1 MLKTLGEQ
9 LKRLGVTPASILGLN
24 LRNRNVI
31 NLERALENSKKSFLR
46 GKKIEEKIGSK
57 SVNGAVFRL
66 YGGSP
71 GTRKVLKIV
80 KSPGGVQEYSFQ
92 KNAARYKLA
101 PNVHNSMKNVNIPV
115 DLANK
120 FFSQQ
125 ASPKSKKAGYV
136 KINAII
142 MNNLQQNKNNRVSSF
157 NNYMMKSKSLNNKQV
172 LFDRLTN
179 MVYQLNNH
187 RILHG
192 DLHPFNIYVITN
204 PGHPPKLYII
214 DFGRSLRSAMTTR
227 STAGSNTTHRF
238 KATPSYYGN
247 MFYSK
252 GGTPHV
258 LNKSKLEMMAKN
270 YGVTLRKRV

>member
-1 MLKTLGEQ
+1 MFNLRKQ
-9 LKRLGVTPASILGLN
+9 LERLGVTPASIKSMSGLN
-24 LRNRNVI
+24 LRNRSVI
-31 NLERALENSKKSFLR
+31 NLERALVNHNKNFLR
-46 GKKIEEKIGSK
+46 GKEIEKKIGSK
-57 SVNGAVFRL
+57 SVNGAVFKL
-66 YGGSP
+66 TGGSP

-92 KNAARYKLA
+92 KNVAQYKLA
-101 PNVHNSMKNVNIPV
+101 PNVHNSMSKVKIPIE
-115 DLANK
+115 LANK
-120 FFSQQ
+120 FFSEP
-125 ASPKSKKAGYV
+125 ASAKSKKAGHV

-142 MNNLQQNKNNRVSSF
+142 MNNLQQNKRNQVSSF
-157 NNYMMKSKSLNNKQV
+157 NNYMKNPKHSQENKQTM
-172 LFDRLTN
+172 FNRLKN
-179 MVYQLNNH
+179 MVGQLNNH

-238 KATPSYYGN
+238 QATPSHYGK

-258 LNKSKLEMMAKN
+258 LNTSKLEMMATN
-270 YGVTLRKRV
+270 YGVKL